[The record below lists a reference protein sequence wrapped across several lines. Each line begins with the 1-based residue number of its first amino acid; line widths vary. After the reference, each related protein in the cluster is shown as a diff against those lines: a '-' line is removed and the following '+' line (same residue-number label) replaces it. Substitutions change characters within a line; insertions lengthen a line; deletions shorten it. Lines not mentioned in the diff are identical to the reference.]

1 MEGLMNHKEVA
12 NRVAKA
18 LGEDNLVAA
27 AHCATRLRLV
37 VKDTAKI
44 DQVALDDDPDL
55 KGTFEANGQYQIIVG
70 PGDVNTVYKELVAIT
85 GVGEVSKDELKEV
98 AGKETNPVMKLI
110 KVLSDIFVPLIPAL
124 VAGGLLM
131 ALNNVLTGAGLFG
144 PQSVVEMYP
153 GIKGFAEIVNLM
165 ASAPFAFLPILI
177 GFSATKR
184 FGGNP
189 YLGAAAGMMLVMPSL
204 VNGYGVAEAL
214 ASHKMPYWDVF
225 GFKIAQAGYQ
235 GQVLP
240 VIGVAWI
247 LATLEKFF
255 HKHLKNAIDFTFT
268 PMLAVIITG
277 FVTFAVVGPVL
288 RTVSNGMTDGLV
300 WLVNTLGGFGYGIFG
315 SVYSAI
321 VLTGLHQSFPAI
333 ETTLLADIAK
343 TGGDFIFPIAAAAN
357 VAQGAATFAIFFLTK
372 NEKQKALASS
382 SAFSA
387 MLGITEPAMFGV
399 NLKLKFPFFIAL
411 GASGIASAFMG
422 FLGVRGASLGPAG
435 VIGFI
440 AIKAGSHMMFMVG
453 ILISFVLAFV
463 ATYIYGKNRMA
474 VPANAET
481 QDTTAQ
487 DINTVQEHA
496 TILDEELVAPVAGA
510 AIQLS
515 ETKDPVF
522 SSGLMGNGL
531 AIEPTVG
538 EIYAPADGTLTVTN
552 NSKHAYGLLTNKG
565 AEVLLHIG
573 IDTVQMDGDGF
584 ETNVNQGQVVK
595 KGDLLGT
602 FDIQKIKDRGYEATV
617 MVIVTNTTS
626 FAQVQGIDNQDVVV
640 GQTIIGTTAPTS
652 DNA

>member
-1 MEGLMNHKEVA
+1 MDHKEVA
-12 NRVAKA
+12 KRVAAA

-37 VKDTAKI
+37 VKDTANI
-44 DQVALDDDPDL
+44 DQAALDDDADL

-85 GVGEVSKDELKEV
+85 GVGEVSKDELKDV
-98 AGKETNPVMKLI
+98 ANTETNPLMKLI

-131 ALNNVLTGAGLFG
+131 ALNNVLTGQGLFG
-144 PQSVVEMYP
+144 PQSIVEMVP
-153 GIKGFAEIVNLM
+153 GIQGFAEIVNLM

-204 VNGYGVAEAL
+204 VNGYGVLEAI
-214 ASHKMPYWDVF
+214 ASNKMPYWEVF

-288 RTVSNGMTDGLV
+288 RGISNGMTDGLV
-300 WLVNTLGGFGYGIFG
+300 WLVNTLGGVGYGIFG
-315 SVYSAI
+315 LGYSAI

-333 ETTLLADIAK
+333 ETSLLADIAK

-372 NEKQKALASS
+372 NEKQKGLASS

-399 NLKLKFPFFIAL
+399 NLKLKFPFFIGL
-411 GASGIASAFMG
+411 GAAGIASTIMG
-422 FLGVRGASLGPAG
+422 FAGVRGVSLGPAG
-435 VIGFI
+435 IIGFI
-440 AIKAGSHMMFMVG
+440 AIKPASIPMFMLG
-453 ILISFVLAFV
+453 IAVSFVLAFL
-463 ATYIYGKNRMA
+463 ATYIYGKGRMD
-474 VPANAET
+474 VPANVAT
-481 QDTTAQ
+481 TGTTAQ
-487 DINTVQEHA
+487 DINIVKTSEGVLA
-496 TILDEELVAPVAGA
+496 EELFAPVTGQ

-515 ETKDPVF
+515 ETKDQVF
-522 SSGLMGNGL
+522 SSGLMGKGI

-552 NSKHAYGLLTNKG
+552 DSKHAYGLLTTNG

-573 IDTVQMDGDGF
+573 IDTVQMAGDGF
-584 ETNVNQGQVVK
+584 STQVKQGQVVK

-602 FDIQKIKDRGYEATV
+602 FNIDKIKAAGYEATV
-617 MVIVTNTTS
+617 MVIVTNTMS
-626 FAQVQGIDNQDVVV
+626 FAEVQGIDNQTVTV
-640 GQTIIGTTAPTS
+640 GQAIIQTTAPV
-652 DNA
+652 AK

>member
-1 MEGLMNHKEVA
+1 MDHKEVA
-12 NRVAKA
+12 KRVAAA
-18 LGEDNLVAA
+18 LGEDNLIAA

-44 DQVALDDDPDL
+44 DQAALDDDADL

-85 GVGEVSKDELKEV
+85 GVGEVSKDELKDV
-98 AGKETNPVMKLI
+98 ADTETNPIMKLI
-110 KVLSDIFVPLIPAL
+110 KILSDIFVPLIPAL

-131 ALNNVLTGAGLFG
+131 ALNNVLTGQGLFG
-144 PQSVVEMYP
+144 PQSIVEMVP

-204 VNGYGVAEAL
+204 VNGYGVAEAI
-214 ASHKMPYWDVF
+214 ATNKMPYWDVF
-225 GFKIAQAGYQ
+225 GFQIAQAGYQ

-300 WLVNTLGGFGYGIFG
+300 WLVNTLGGVGYGIFG
-315 SVYSAI
+315 LGYSAI

-333 ETTLLADIAK
+333 ETSLLADIAK

-372 NEKQKALASS
+372 NEKQKGLASS

-399 NLKLKFPFFIAL
+399 NLKLKFPFFIGL
-411 GASGIASAFMG
+411 GAAGIASTIMG
-422 FLGVRGASLGPAG
+422 FSGVRGVSLGPAG
-435 VIGFI
+435 IIGFI
-440 AIKAGSHMMFMVG
+440 AIKPASIPMFMLG
-453 ILISFVLAFV
+453 IVVSFVLAFL
-463 ATYIYGKNRMA
+463 ATYVYGRGRMD
-474 VPANAET
+474 VPANVAST
-481 QDTTAQ
+481 GTTAQ
-487 DINTVQEHA
+487 EINIVKTSEGVS
-496 TILDEELVAPVAGA
+496 DEALYAPVTGQ

-515 ETKDPVF
+515 ETKDQVF
-522 SSGLMGNGL
+522 SSELMGKGI
-531 AIEPTVG
+531 AIEPTIG

-552 NSKHAYGLLTNKG
+552 DSKHAYGLLTNNG

-573 IDTVQMDGDGF
+573 IDTVQMAGEGF
-584 ETNVNQGQVVK
+584 STQVKQGQVVK

-602 FDIQKIKDRGYEATV
+602 FDISKIKAAGYEATV
-617 MVIVTNTTS
+617 MIIVTNTMS
-626 FAQVQGIDNQDVVV
+626 FAEVQGIDNQTVTV
-640 GQTIIGTTAPTS
+640 GQAVIQTTAPVTK
-652 DNA
+652 

>member
-1 MEGLMNHKEVA
+1 MDHKEVA
-12 NRVAKA
+12 KRVAAA

-37 VKDTAKI
+37 VKDTANI
-44 DQVALDDDPDL
+44 DQAALDDDADL

-85 GVGEVSKDELKEV
+85 GVGEVSKDELKDV
-98 AGKETNPVMKLI
+98 ANTETNPLMKLI

-131 ALNNVLTGAGLFG
+131 ALNNVLTGQGLFG
-144 PQSVVEMYP
+144 PQSIVEMVP
-153 GIKGFAEIVNLM
+153 CIQGFAEIVNLM

-204 VNGYGVAEAL
+204 VNGYGVAEAI
-214 ASHKMPYWDVF
+214 ASNKMPYWDVF

-288 RTVSNGMTDGLV
+288 RGISNGMTDGLV
-300 WLVNTLGGFGYGIFG
+300 WLVNTLGGVGYGIFG
-315 SVYSAI
+315 LGYSAI

-333 ETTLLADIAK
+333 ETSLLADIAK

-372 NEKQKALASS
+372 NEKQKGLASS

-399 NLKLKFPFFIAL
+399 NLKLKFPFFIGL
-411 GASGIASAFMG
+411 GAAGIASTIMG
-422 FLGVRGASLGPAG
+422 FAGVRGVSLGPAG
-435 VIGFI
+435 IIGFI
-440 AIKAGSHMMFMVG
+440 AIKPASIPMFMLG
-453 ILISFVLAFV
+453 IAVSFVLAFL
-463 ATYIYGKNRMA
+463 ATYIYGKGRMD
-474 VPANAET
+474 VPANVAT
-481 QDTTAQ
+481 TGTTAQ
-487 DINTVQEHA
+487 DINIVKTSEGVLA
-496 TILDEELVAPVAGA
+496 EELFAPVTGQ

-515 ETKDPVF
+515 ETKDQVF
-522 SSGLMGNGL
+522 SSGLMGKGI

-552 NSKHAYGLLTNKG
+552 DSKHAYGLLTANG

-573 IDTVQMDGDGF
+573 IDTVQMAGDGF
-584 ETNVNQGQVVK
+584 STQVKQGQVVK

-602 FDIQKIKDRGYEATV
+602 FNIDKIKAAGYEATV
-617 MVIVTNTTS
+617 MVIVTNTMS
-626 FAQVQGIDNQDVVV
+626 FAEVQGIDNQTVTV
-640 GQTIIGTTAPTS
+640 GQAIIQTTAPV
-652 DNA
+652 AK

>member
-1 MEGLMNHKEVA
+1 MDHKEVA
-12 NRVAKA
+12 KRVAAA
-18 LGEDNLVAA
+18 LGEDNLIAA

-44 DQVALDDDPDL
+44 DQAALDDDADL

-85 GVGEVSKDELKEV
+85 GVGEVSKDELKDV
-98 AGKETNPVMKLI
+98 ADTETNPIMKLI
-110 KVLSDIFVPLIPAL
+110 KILSDIFVPLIPAL

-131 ALNNVLTGAGLFG
+131 ALNNVLTGQGLFG
-144 PQSVVEMYP
+144 PQSIVEMVP

-204 VNGYGVAEAL
+204 VNGYGVAEAI
-214 ASHKMPYWDVF
+214 ATNKMPYWDVF
-225 GFKIAQAGYQ
+225 GFQIAQAGYQ

-300 WLVNTLGGFGYGIFG
+300 WLVNTLGGVGYGIFG
-315 SVYSAI
+315 LGYSAI

-333 ETTLLADIAK
+333 ETSLLADIAK

-372 NEKQKALASS
+372 NEKQKGLASS

-399 NLKLKFPFFIAL
+399 NLKLKFPFFIGL
-411 GASGIASAFMG
+411 GAAGIASTIMG
-422 FLGVRGASLGPAG
+422 FAGVRGVSLGPAG
-435 VIGFI
+435 IIGFI
-440 AIKAGSHMMFMVG
+440 AIKPASIPMFMLG
-453 ILISFVLAFV
+453 IVVSFVLAFL
-463 ATYIYGKNRMA
+463 ATYVYGRGRMD
-474 VPANAET
+474 VPANVAST
-481 QDTTAQ
+481 GTTAQ
-487 DINTVQEHA
+487 EINIVKTSEGVS
-496 TILDEELVAPVAGA
+496 DEALYAPVTGQ

-515 ETKDPVF
+515 ETKDQVF
-522 SSGLMGNGL
+522 SSELMGKGI
-531 AIEPTVG
+531 AIEPTTG

-552 NSKHAYGLLTNKG
+552 DSKHAYGLLTNNG

-573 IDTVQMDGDGF
+573 IDTVQMAGEGF
-584 ETNVNQGQVVK
+584 STQVKQGQVVK

-602 FDIQKIKDRGYEATV
+602 FDISKIKAAGYEATV
-617 MVIVTNTTS
+617 MIIVTNTMS
-626 FAQVQGIDNQDVVV
+626 FAEVQGIDNQTVTV
-640 GQTIIGTTAPTS
+640 GQAVIQTTAPVTK
-652 DNA
+652 

>member
-1 MEGLMNHKEVA
+1 MDHKEVA
-12 NRVAKA
+12 KRVAAA

-37 VKDTAKI
+37 VKDTANI
-44 DQVALDDDPDL
+44 DQAALDDDADL

-85 GVGEVSKDELKEV
+85 GVGEVSKDELKDV
-98 AGKETNPVMKLI
+98 ANTETNPLMKLI

-131 ALNNVLTGAGLFG
+131 ALNNVLTGQGLFG
-144 PQSVVEMYP
+144 PQSIVEMVP
-153 GIKGFAEIVNLM
+153 GIQGFAEIVNLM

-204 VNGYGVAEAL
+204 VNGYGVAEAI
-214 ASHKMPYWDVF
+214 ASNKMPYWDVF

-288 RTVSNGMTDGLV
+288 RGISNGMTDSLV
-300 WLVNTLGGFGYGIFG
+300 WLVNTLGGVGYGIFG
-315 SVYSAI
+315 LGYSAI

-333 ETTLLADIAK
+333 ETSLLADIAK

-372 NEKQKALASS
+372 NEKQKGLASS

-399 NLKLKFPFFIAL
+399 NLKLKFPFFIGL
-411 GASGIASAFMG
+411 GAAGIASTIMG
-422 FLGVRGASLGPAG
+422 FAGVRGVSLGPAG
-435 VIGFI
+435 IIGFI
-440 AIKAGSHMMFMVG
+440 AIKPASIPMFMLG
-453 ILISFVLAFV
+453 IAVSFVLAFL
-463 ATYIYGKNRMA
+463 ATYIYGKGRMD
-474 VPANAET
+474 VPANVAT
-481 QDTTAQ
+481 TGTTAQ
-487 DINTVQEHA
+487 DINIVKTSEGVLA
-496 TILDEELVAPVAGA
+496 EELFAPVTGQ

-515 ETKDPVF
+515 ETKDQVF
-522 SSGLMGNGL
+522 SSGLMGKGI

-552 NSKHAYGLLTNKG
+552 DSKHAYGLLTANG

-573 IDTVQMDGDGF
+573 IDTVQMAGDGF
-584 ETNVNQGQVVK
+584 STQVKQGQVVK

-602 FDIQKIKDRGYEATV
+602 FNIDKIKAAGYEATV
-617 MVIVTNTTS
+617 MVIVTNTMS
-626 FAQVQGIDNQDVVV
+626 FAEVQGIDNQTVTV
-640 GQTIIGTTAPTS
+640 GQAIIQTTAPV
-652 DNA
+652 AK

>member
-1 MEGLMNHKEVA
+1 MDHKEVA
-12 NRVAKA
+12 KRVAAA

-37 VKDTAKI
+37 VKDTANI
-44 DQVALDDDPDL
+44 DQAALDDDADL

-85 GVGEVSKDELKEV
+85 GVGEVSKDELKDV
-98 AGKETNPVMKLI
+98 ANTETNPLMKLI

-131 ALNNVLTGAGLFG
+131 ALNNVLTGQGLFG
-144 PQSVVEMYP
+144 PQSIVEMVP
-153 GIKGFAEIVNLM
+153 GIQGFAEIVNLM

-204 VNGYGVAEAL
+204 VNGYGVAEAI
-214 ASHKMPYWDVF
+214 ASNKMPYWDVF

-288 RTVSNGMTDGLV
+288 RGISNGMTDGLV
-300 WLVNTLGGFGYGIFG
+300 WLVNTLGGVGYGIFG
-315 SVYSAI
+315 LGYSAI

-333 ETTLLADIAK
+333 ETSLLADIAK

-372 NEKQKALASS
+372 NEKQKGLASS

-399 NLKLKFPFFIAL
+399 NLKLKFPFFIGL
-411 GASGIASAFMG
+411 GAAGIASTIMG
-422 FLGVRGASLGPAG
+422 FAGVRGVSLGPAG
-435 VIGFI
+435 IIGFI
-440 AIKAGSHMMFMVG
+440 AIKPASIPMFMLG
-453 ILISFVLAFV
+453 IAVSFVLAFL
-463 ATYIYGKNRMA
+463 ATYIYGKGRMD
-474 VPANAET
+474 VPANVAT
-481 QDTTAQ
+481 TGTTAQ
-487 DINTVQEHA
+487 DINIVKTSEGVLA
-496 TILDEELVAPVAGA
+496 EELFAPVTGQ

-515 ETKDPVF
+515 ETKDQVF
-522 SSGLMGNGL
+522 SSGLMGKGI

-552 NSKHAYGLLTNKG
+552 DSKHAYGLLTANG

-573 IDTVQMDGDGF
+573 IDTVQMAGDGF
-584 ETNVNQGQVVK
+584 STQVKQGQVV
-595 KGDLLGT
+595 
-602 FDIQKIKDRGYEATV
+602 
-617 MVIVTNTTS
+617 
-626 FAQVQGIDNQDVVV
+626 
-640 GQTIIGTTAPTS
+640 
-652 DNA
+652 

>member
-1 MEGLMNHKEVA
+1 MDHKEVA
-12 NRVAKA
+12 KRVAAA

-37 VKDTAKI
+37 VKDTANI
-44 DQVALDDDPDL
+44 DQAALDDDADL

-85 GVGEVSKDELKEV
+85 GVGEVSKDELKDV
-98 AGKETNPVMKLI
+98 ANTETNPLMKLI

-131 ALNNVLTGAGLFG
+131 ALNNVLTSQGLFG
-144 PQSVVEMYP
+144 PQSIVEMVP
-153 GIKGFAEIVNLM
+153 GIQGFAEIVNLM

-204 VNGYGVAEAL
+204 VNGYGVAEAI
-214 ASHKMPYWDVF
+214 ASNKMPYWDVF

-288 RTVSNGMTDGLV
+288 RGISNGMTDGLV
-300 WLVNTLGGFGYGIFG
+300 WLVNTLGGVGYGIFG
-315 SVYSAI
+315 LGYSAI

-333 ETTLLADIAK
+333 ETSLLADIAK

-372 NEKQKALASS
+372 NEKQKGLASS

-399 NLKLKFPFFIAL
+399 NLKLKFPFFIGL
-411 GASGIASAFMG
+411 GAAGIASTIMG
-422 FLGVRGASLGPAG
+422 FAGVRGVSLGPAG
-435 VIGFI
+435 IIGFI
-440 AIKAGSHMMFMVG
+440 AIKPASIPMFMLG
-453 ILISFVLAFV
+453 IAVSFVLAFL
-463 ATYIYGKNRMA
+463 ATYIYGKGRMD
-474 VPANAET
+474 VPANVAT
-481 QDTTAQ
+481 TGTTAQ
-487 DINTVQEHA
+487 DINIVKTSEGVLA
-496 TILDEELVAPVAGA
+496 EELFAPVTGQ

-515 ETKDPVF
+515 ETKDQVF
-522 SSGLMGNGL
+522 SSGLMGKGI

-552 NSKHAYGLLTNKG
+552 DSKHAYGLLTANG

-573 IDTVQMDGDGF
+573 IDTVQMAGDGF
-584 ETNVNQGQVVK
+584 STQVKQGQVVK

-602 FDIQKIKDRGYEATV
+602 FNIDKIKAAGYEATV
-617 MVIVTNTTS
+617 MVIVTNTMS
-626 FAQVQGIDNQDVVV
+626 FAEVQGIDNQTVTV
-640 GQTIIGTTAPTS
+640 GQAIIQTTAPV
-652 DNA
+652 AK

>member
-1 MEGLMNHKEVA
+1 MDHKEVA
-12 NRVAKA
+12 KRVAAA
-18 LGEDNLVAA
+18 LGEDNLIAA

-44 DQVALDDDPDL
+44 DQAALDDDADL

-85 GVGEVSKDELKEV
+85 GVGEVSKDELKDV
-98 AGKETNPVMKLI
+98 ADTETNPIMKLI
-110 KVLSDIFVPLIPAL
+110 KILSDIFVPLIPAL

-131 ALNNVLTGAGLFG
+131 ALNNVLTGQGLFG
-144 PQSVVEMYP
+144 PQSIVEMVP

-204 VNGYGVAEAL
+204 VNGYGVAEAI
-214 ASHKMPYWDVF
+214 ATNKMPYWDVF
-225 GFKIAQAGYQ
+225 GFQIAQAGYQ

-300 WLVNTLGGFGYGIFG
+300 WLVNTLGGVGYGIFG
-315 SVYSAI
+315 LGYSAI

-333 ETTLLADIAK
+333 ETSLLADIAK

-372 NEKQKALASS
+372 KEKQKGLASS

-399 NLKLKFPFFIAL
+399 NLKLKFPFFIGL
-411 GASGIASAFMG
+411 GAAGIASTIMG
-422 FLGVRGASLGPAG
+422 FAGVRGVSLGPAG
-435 VIGFI
+435 IIGFI
-440 AIKAGSHMMFMVG
+440 AIKPASIPMFMLG
-453 ILISFVLAFV
+453 IVVSFVLAFL
-463 ATYIYGKNRMA
+463 ATYVYGRGRMD
-474 VPANAET
+474 VPANVAST
-481 QDTTAQ
+481 GTTAQ
-487 DINTVQEHA
+487 EINIVKTSEGVS
-496 TILDEELVAPVAGA
+496 DEALYAPVTGQ

-515 ETKDPVF
+515 ETKDQVF
-522 SSGLMGNGL
+522 SSELMGKGI
-531 AIEPTVG
+531 AIEPTIG

-552 NSKHAYGLLTNKG
+552 DSKHAYGLLTNNG

-573 IDTVQMDGDGF
+573 IDTLQMAGEGF
-584 ETNVNQGQVVK
+584 STQVKQGQVVK

-602 FDIQKIKDRGYEATV
+602 FDISKIKAAGYEATV
-617 MVIVTNTTS
+617 MIIVTNTMS
-626 FAQVQGIDNQDVVV
+626 FAEVQGIDNQTVTV
-640 GQTIIGTTAPTS
+640 GQAVIQTTAPVTK
-652 DNA
+652 

>member
-1 MEGLMNHKEVA
+1 MDHKEVA
-12 NRVAKA
+12 KRVAAA

-37 VKDTAKI
+37 VKDTANI
-44 DQVALDDDPDL
+44 DQAALDDDADL

-85 GVGEVSKDELKEV
+85 GVGEVSKDELKDV
-98 AGKETNPVMKLI
+98 ANTETNPLMKLI

-131 ALNNVLTGAGLFG
+131 ALNNVLTGQGLFG
-144 PQSVVEMYP
+144 PQSIVEMVP
-153 GIKGFAEIVNLM
+153 GIQGFAEIVNLM

-204 VNGYGVAEAL
+204 VNGYGVAEAI
-214 ASHKMPYWDVF
+214 ASNKMPYWDVF

-288 RTVSNGMTDGLV
+288 RGISNGMTDGLV
-300 WLVNTLGGFGYGIFG
+300 WLVNTLGGVGYGIFG
-315 SVYSAI
+315 LGYSAI

-333 ETTLLADIAK
+333 ETSLLADIAK

-372 NEKQKALASS
+372 NKKQKGLASS

-399 NLKLKFPFFIAL
+399 NLKLKFPFFIGL
-411 GASGIASAFMG
+411 GAAGIASTIMG
-422 FLGVRGASLGPAG
+422 FAGVRGVSLGPAG
-435 VIGFI
+435 IIGFI
-440 AIKAGSHMMFMVG
+440 AIKPASIPMFMLG
-453 ILISFVLAFV
+453 IAVSFVLAFL
-463 ATYIYGKNRMA
+463 ATYIYGKGRMD
-474 VPANAET
+474 VPANVAT
-481 QDTTAQ
+481 TGTTAQ
-487 DINTVQEHA
+487 DINIVKTSEGVLA
-496 TILDEELVAPVAGA
+496 EELFAPVTGQ

-515 ETKDPVF
+515 ETKDQVF
-522 SSGLMGNGL
+522 SSGLMGKGI

-552 NSKHAYGLLTNKG
+552 DSKHAYGLLTANG

-573 IDTVQMDGDGF
+573 IDTVQMAGDGF
-584 ETNVNQGQVVK
+584 STQVKQGQVVK

-602 FDIQKIKDRGYEATV
+602 FNIDKIKAAGYEATV
-617 MVIVTNTTS
+617 MVIVTNTMS
-626 FAQVQGIDNQDVVV
+626 FAEVQGIDNQTVTV
-640 GQTIIGTTAPTS
+640 GQAIIQTTAPV
-652 DNA
+652 AK

>member
-1 MEGLMNHKEVA
+1 MDHKEVA
-12 NRVAKA
+12 KRVAAA
-18 LGEDNLVAA
+18 LGEDNLIAA

-44 DQVALDDDPDL
+44 DQAALDDDADL

-85 GVGEVSKDELKEV
+85 GVGEVSKDELKDV
-98 AGKETNPVMKLI
+98 ADTETNPIIKLI
-110 KVLSDIFVPLIPAL
+110 KILSDIFVPLIPAL

-131 ALNNVLTGAGLFG
+131 ALNNVLTGQGLFG
-144 PQSVVEMYP
+144 PQSIVEMVP

-204 VNGYGVAEAL
+204 VNGYGVAEAI
-214 ASHKMPYWDVF
+214 ATNKMPYWDVF
-225 GFKIAQAGYQ
+225 GFQIAQAGYQ

-300 WLVNTLGGFGYGIFG
+300 WLVNTLGGVGYGIFG
-315 SVYSAI
+315 LGYSAI

-333 ETTLLADIAK
+333 ETSLLADIAK

-372 NEKQKALASS
+372 NEKQKGLASS

-399 NLKLKFPFFIAL
+399 NLKLKFPFFIGL
-411 GASGIASAFMG
+411 GAAGIASTIMG
-422 FLGVRGASLGPAG
+422 FSGVRGVSLGPAG
-435 VIGFI
+435 IIGFI
-440 AIKAGSHMMFMVG
+440 AIKPASIPMFMLG
-453 ILISFVLAFV
+453 IVVSFVLAFL
-463 ATYIYGKNRMA
+463 ATYVYGRGRMD
-474 VPANAET
+474 VPANVAST
-481 QDTTAQ
+481 GTTAQ
-487 DINTVQEHA
+487 EINIVKTSEGVS
-496 TILDEELVAPVAGA
+496 DEALYAPLTGQ

-515 ETKDPVF
+515 ETKDQVF
-522 SSGLMGNGL
+522 SSELMGKGI
-531 AIEPTVG
+531 AIEPTIG

-552 NSKHAYGLLTNKG
+552 DSKHAYGLLTNNG

-573 IDTVQMDGDGF
+573 IDTVQMAGEGF
-584 ETNVNQGQVVK
+584 STQVKQGQVVK

-602 FDIQKIKDRGYEATV
+602 FDISKIKAAGYEATV
-617 MVIVTNTTS
+617 MIIVTNTMS
-626 FAQVQGIDNQDVVV
+626 FAEVQGIDNQTVTV
-640 GQTIIGTTAPTS
+640 GQAVIQTTAPVTK
-652 DNA
+652 

>member
-1 MEGLMNHKEVA
+1 MDHKEVA
-12 NRVAKA
+12 KRVAAA
-18 LGEDNLVAA
+18 LGDDNLVAA

-37 VKDTAKI
+37 VKDTANI
-44 DQVALDDDPDL
+44 DQAALDDDADL

-85 GVGEVSKDELKEV
+85 GVGEVSKDELKDV
-98 AGKETNPVMKLI
+98 ANTETNPLMKLI

-131 ALNNVLTGAGLFG
+131 ALNNVLTGQGLFG
-144 PQSVVEMYP
+144 PQSIVEMVP
-153 GIKGFAEIVNLM
+153 GIQGFAEIVNLM

-204 VNGYGVAEAL
+204 VNGYGVLEAI
-214 ASHKMPYWDVF
+214 ASNKMPYWDVF

-288 RTVSNGMTDGLV
+288 RGISNGMTDGLV
-300 WLVNTLGGFGYGIFG
+300 WLVNTLGGVGYGIFG
-315 SVYSAI
+315 LGYSAI

-333 ETTLLADIAK
+333 ETSLLADIAK

-372 NEKQKALASS
+372 NEKQKGLASS

-399 NLKLKFPFFIAL
+399 NLKLKFPFFIGL
-411 GASGIASAFMG
+411 GAAGIASTIMG
-422 FLGVRGASLGPAG
+422 FAGVRGVSLGPAG
-435 VIGFI
+435 IIGFI
-440 AIKAGSHMMFMVG
+440 AIKPASIPMFMLG
-453 ILISFVLAFV
+453 IAVSFVLAFL
-463 ATYIYGKNRMA
+463 ATYIYGKGRMD
-474 VPANAET
+474 VPANVAT
-481 QDTTAQ
+481 TGTTAQ
-487 DINTVQEHA
+487 DINIVKTSEGVLA
-496 TILDEELVAPVAGA
+496 EELFAPVTGQ

-515 ETKDPVF
+515 ETKDQVF
-522 SSGLMGNGL
+522 SSGLMGKGI

-552 NSKHAYGLLTNKG
+552 DSKHAYGLLTANG

-573 IDTVQMDGDGF
+573 IDTVQMAGDGF
-584 ETNVNQGQVVK
+584 STQVKQGQVVK

-602 FDIQKIKDRGYEATV
+602 FNIDKIKAAGYEATV
-617 MVIVTNTTS
+617 MVIVTNTMS
-626 FAQVQGIDNQDVVV
+626 FAEVQGIDNQTVTV
-640 GQTIIGTTAPTS
+640 GQAIIQTTAPV
-652 DNA
+652 AK

>member
-1 MEGLMNHKEVA
+1 MDHKEVA
-12 NRVAKA
+12 KRVAAA

-37 VKDTAKI
+37 VKDTANI
-44 DQVALDDDPDL
+44 DQAALDDDADL

-85 GVGEVSKDELKEV
+85 GVGEVSKDELKDV
-98 AGKETNPVMKLI
+98 ANTETNPLMKLI

-124 VAGGLLM
+124 VAGGLFM
-131 ALNNVLTGAGLFG
+131 ALNNVLTGQGLFG
-144 PQSVVEMYP
+144 PQSIVEMVP
-153 GIKGFAEIVNLM
+153 GIQGFAEIVNLM

-204 VNGYGVAEAL
+204 VNGYGVAEAI
-214 ASHKMPYWDVF
+214 ASNKMLYWDVF

-288 RTVSNGMTDGLV
+288 RGISNGMTDSLV
-300 WLVNTLGGFGYGIFG
+300 WLVNTLGGVGYGIFG
-315 SVYSAI
+315 LGYSAI

-333 ETTLLADIAK
+333 ETSLLADIAK

-372 NEKQKALASS
+372 NEKQKGLASS

-399 NLKLKFPFFIAL
+399 NLKLKFPFFIGL
-411 GASGIASAFMG
+411 GAAGIASTIMG
-422 FLGVRGASLGPAG
+422 FAGVRGVSLGPAG
-435 VIGFI
+435 IIGFI
-440 AIKAGSHMMFMVG
+440 AIKPASIPMFMLG
-453 ILISFVLAFV
+453 IAVSFVLAFL
-463 ATYIYGKNRMA
+463 ATYIYGKGRMD
-474 VPANAET
+474 VPANVAT
-481 QDTTAQ
+481 TGTTAQ
-487 DINTVQEHA
+487 DINIVKTSEGVLA
-496 TILDEELVAPVAGA
+496 EELFAPVTGQ

-515 ETKDPVF
+515 ETKDQVF
-522 SSGLMGNGL
+522 SSGLMGKGI
-531 AIEPTVG
+531 AIEPTIG

-552 NSKHAYGLLTNKG
+552 DSKHAYGLLTANG

-573 IDTVQMDGDGF
+573 IDTVQMAGDGF
-584 ETNVNQGQVVK
+584 STQVKQGQVVK

-602 FDIQKIKDRGYEATV
+602 FNIDKIKAAGYEATV
-617 MVIVTNTTS
+617 MVIVTNTMS
-626 FAQVQGIDNQDVVV
+626 FAEVQGIDNQTVTV
-640 GQTIIGTTAPTS
+640 GQAIIQTTAPV
-652 DNA
+652 AK

>member
-1 MEGLMNHKEVA
+1 MDHKEVA
-12 NRVAKA
+12 KRVAAA
-18 LGEDNLVAA
+18 LGEDNLIAA

-44 DQVALDDDPDL
+44 DQAALDDDADL

-85 GVGEVSKDELKEV
+85 GVGEVSKDELKDV
-98 AGKETNPVMKLI
+98 ADTETNPIMKLI
-110 KVLSDIFVPLIPAL
+110 KILSDIFVPLIPAL

-131 ALNNVLTGAGLFG
+131 ALNNVLTGQGLFG
-144 PQSVVEMYP
+144 PQSIVEMVP

-204 VNGYGVAEAL
+204 VNGYGVAEAI
-214 ASHKMPYWDVF
+214 ATNKMPYWDVF
-225 GFKIAQAGYQ
+225 GFQIAQAGYQ

-300 WLVNTLGGFGYGIFG
+300 WLVNTLGGVGYGIFG
-315 SVYSAI
+315 LGYSAI

-333 ETTLLADIAK
+333 ETSLLADIAK

-372 NEKQKALASS
+372 NEKQKGLASS

-399 NLKLKFPFFIAL
+399 NLKLKFPFFIGL
-411 GASGIASAFMG
+411 GAAGIASTIMG
-422 FLGVRGASLGPAG
+422 FAGVRGVSLGPAG
-435 VIGFI
+435 IIGFI
-440 AIKAGSHMMFMVG
+440 AIKPASIPMFMLG
-453 ILISFVLAFV
+453 IVVSFVLAFL
-463 ATYIYGKNRMA
+463 ATYVYGRGRMD
-474 VPANAET
+474 VPANVAST
-481 QDTTAQ
+481 GTTAQ
-487 DINTVQEHA
+487 EINIVKTSEGVS
-496 TILDEELVAPVAGA
+496 DEALYAPLTGQ

-515 ETKDPVF
+515 ETKDQVF
-522 SSGLMGNGL
+522 SSELMGKGI
-531 AIEPTVG
+531 AIEPTIG

-552 NSKHAYGLLTNKG
+552 DSKHAYGLLTNNG

-573 IDTVQMDGDGF
+573 IDTVQMAGEGF
-584 ETNVNQGQVVK
+584 STQVKQGQVVK

-602 FDIQKIKDRGYEATV
+602 FDISKIKAAGYEATV
-617 MVIVTNTTS
+617 MIIVTNTMS
-626 FAQVQGIDNQDVVV
+626 FAEVQGIDNQTVTV
-640 GQTIIGTTAPTS
+640 GQAVIQTTAPVTK
-652 DNA
+652 

>member
-1 MEGLMNHKEVA
+1 MDHKEVA
-12 NRVAKA
+12 KRVAAA
-18 LGEDNLVAA
+18 LGEDNLIAA

-44 DQVALDDDPDL
+44 DQAALDDDADL

-85 GVGEVSKDELKEV
+85 GVGEVSKDELKDV
-98 AGKETNPVMKLI
+98 ADTETNPIMKLI
-110 KVLSDIFVPLIPAL
+110 KILSDIFVPLIPAL

-131 ALNNVLTGAGLFG
+131 ALNNVLTGQGLFG
-144 PQSVVEMYP
+144 PQSIVEMVP

-204 VNGYGVAEAL
+204 VNGYGVAEAI
-214 ASHKMPYWDVF
+214 ATNKMPYWDVF
-225 GFKIAQAGYQ
+225 GFQIAQAGYQ

-300 WLVNTLGGFGYGIFG
+300 WLVNTLGGVGYGIFG
-315 SVYSAI
+315 LGYSAI

-333 ETTLLADIAK
+333 ETSLLADIAK

-372 NEKQKALASS
+372 KEKQKGLASS

-399 NLKLKFPFFIAL
+399 NLKLKFPFFIGL
-411 GASGIASAFMG
+411 GAAGIASTIMG
-422 FLGVRGASLGPAG
+422 FAGVRGVSLGPAG
-435 VIGFI
+435 IIGFI
-440 AIKAGSHMMFMVG
+440 AIKPASIPMFMLG
-453 ILISFVLAFV
+453 IVVSFVLAFL
-463 ATYIYGKNRMA
+463 ATYVYGRGRMD
-474 VPANAET
+474 VPANVAST
-481 QDTTAQ
+481 GTTAQ
-487 DINTVQEHA
+487 EINIVKTSEGVS
-496 TILDEELVAPVAGA
+496 DEALYAPVTGQ

-515 ETKDPVF
+515 ETKDQVF
-522 SSGLMGNGL
+522 SSELMGKGI
-531 AIEPTVG
+531 AIEPTIG

-552 NSKHAYGLLTNKG
+552 DSKHAYGLLTNNG

-573 IDTVQMDGDGF
+573 IDTVQMAGEGF
-584 ETNVNQGQVVK
+584 STQVKQGQVVK

-602 FDIQKIKDRGYEATV
+602 FDISKIKAAGYEATV
-617 MVIVTNTTS
+617 MIIVTNTMS
-626 FAQVQGIDNQDVVV
+626 FAEVQGIDNQTVTV
-640 GQTIIGTTAPTS
+640 GQAVIQTTAPVTK
-652 DNA
+652 

>member
-1 MEGLMNHKEVA
+1 MDHKEVA
-12 NRVAKA
+12 KRVAAA

-37 VKDTAKI
+37 VKDTANI
-44 DQVALDDDPDL
+44 DQAALDDDADL

-85 GVGEVSKDELKEV
+85 GVGEVSKDELKDV
-98 AGKETNPVMKLI
+98 ANTETNPLMKLI

-131 ALNNVLTGAGLFG
+131 ALNNVLTGQGLFG
-144 PQSVVEMYP
+144 PQSIVEMVP
-153 GIKGFAEIVNLM
+153 GIQGFAEIVNLM

-204 VNGYGVAEAL
+204 VNGYGVAEAI
-214 ASHKMPYWDVF
+214 ASNKMPYWDVF

-268 PMLAVIITG
+268 PMLAVIITV

-288 RTVSNGMTDGLV
+288 RGISNGMTDGLV
-300 WLVNTLGGFGYGIFG
+300 WLVNTLGGVGYGIFG
-315 SVYSAI
+315 LGYSAI

-333 ETTLLADIAK
+333 ETSLLADIAK

-372 NEKQKALASS
+372 NEKQKGLASS

-399 NLKLKFPFFIAL
+399 NLKLKFPFFIGL
-411 GASGIASAFMG
+411 GAAGIASTIMG
-422 FLGVRGASLGPAG
+422 FAGVRGVSLGPAG
-435 VIGFI
+435 IIGFI
-440 AIKAGSHMMFMVG
+440 AIKPASIPMFMLG
-453 ILISFVLAFV
+453 IAVSFVLAFL
-463 ATYIYGKNRMA
+463 ATYIYGKGRMD
-474 VPANAET
+474 VPANVAT
-481 QDTTAQ
+481 TGTTAQ
-487 DINTVQEHA
+487 DINIVKTSEGVLA
-496 TILDEELVAPVAGA
+496 EELFAPVTGQ

-515 ETKDPVF
+515 ETKDQVF
-522 SSGLMGNGL
+522 SSGLMGKGI

-552 NSKHAYGLLTNKG
+552 DSKHAYGLLTANG

-573 IDTVQMDGDGF
+573 IDTVQMAGDGF
-584 ETNVNQGQVVK
+584 STQVKQGQVVK

-602 FDIQKIKDRGYEATV
+602 FNIDKIKAAGYEATV
-617 MVIVTNTTS
+617 MVIVTNTMS
-626 FAQVQGIDNQDVVV
+626 FAEVQGIDNQTVTV
-640 GQTIIGTTAPTS
+640 GQAIIQTTAPV
-652 DNA
+652 AK

>member
-1 MEGLMNHKEVA
+1 MDHKEVA
-12 NRVAKA
+12 KRVAAA

-37 VKDTAKI
+37 VKDTANI
-44 DQVALDDDPDL
+44 DQAALDDDADL

-85 GVGEVSKDELKEV
+85 GVGEVSKDELKDV
-98 AGKETNPVMKLI
+98 ANTETNPLMKLI

-131 ALNNVLTGAGLFG
+131 ALNNVLTGQGLFG
-144 PQSVVEMYP
+144 PQSIVEMVP
-153 GIKGFAEIVNLM
+153 GIQGFAEIVNLM

-204 VNGYGVAEAL
+204 VNGYGVAEAI
-214 ASHKMPYWDVF
+214 ASNKMPYWDVF

-247 LATLEKFF
+247 LATFEKFF

-288 RTVSNGMTDGLV
+288 RGISNGMTDGLV
-300 WLVNTLGGFGYGIFG
+300 WLVNTLGGVGYGIFG
-315 SVYSAI
+315 LGYSAI

-333 ETTLLADIAK
+333 ETSLLADIAK

-372 NEKQKALASS
+372 NEKQKGLASS

-399 NLKLKFPFFIAL
+399 NLKLKFPFFIGL
-411 GASGIASAFMG
+411 GAAGIASTIMG
-422 FLGVRGASLGPAG
+422 FAGVRGVSLGPAG
-435 VIGFI
+435 IIGFI
-440 AIKAGSHMMFMVG
+440 AIKPASIPMFMLG
-453 ILISFVLAFV
+453 IAVSFVLAFL
-463 ATYIYGKNRMA
+463 ATYIYGKGRMD
-474 VPANAET
+474 VPANVAT
-481 QDTTAQ
+481 TGTTAQ
-487 DINTVQEHA
+487 DINIVKTSEGVLA
-496 TILDEELVAPVAGA
+496 EELFAPVTGQ

-515 ETKDPVF
+515 ETKDQVF
-522 SSGLMGNGL
+522 SSGLMGKGI

-552 NSKHAYGLLTNKG
+552 DSKHAYGLLTANG

-573 IDTVQMDGDGF
+573 IDTVQMAGDGF
-584 ETNVNQGQVVK
+584 STQVKQGQVVK

-602 FDIQKIKDRGYEATV
+602 FNIDKIKAAGYEATV
-617 MVIVTNTTS
+617 MVIVTNTMS
-626 FAQVQGIDNQDVVV
+626 FAEVQGIDNQTVTV
-640 GQTIIGTTAPTS
+640 GQAIIQTTAPV
-652 DNA
+652 AK

>member
-1 MEGLMNHKEVA
+1 MDHKEVA
-12 NRVAKA
+12 KRVAAA

-37 VKDTAKI
+37 VKDTANI
-44 DQVALDDDPDL
+44 DQAALDDDADL

-85 GVGEVSKDELKEV
+85 GVGEVSKDELKDV
-98 AGKETNPVMKLI
+98 ANTETNPLMKLI
-110 KVLSDIFVPLIPAL
+110 KVLSDIFVPLIPAF

-131 ALNNVLTGAGLFG
+131 ALNNVLTGQGLFG
-144 PQSVVEMYP
+144 PQSIVEMVP
-153 GIKGFAEIVNLM
+153 GIQGFAEIVNLM

-204 VNGYGVAEAL
+204 VNGYGVAEAI
-214 ASHKMPYWDVF
+214 ASNKMPYWDVF

-288 RTVSNGMTDGLV
+288 RGISNGMTDGLV
-300 WLVNTLGGFGYGIFG
+300 WLVNTLGGVGYGIFG
-315 SVYSAI
+315 LGYSAI

-333 ETTLLADIAK
+333 ETSLLADIAK

-372 NEKQKALASS
+372 NEKQKGLASS

-399 NLKLKFPFFIAL
+399 NLKLKFPFFIGL
-411 GASGIASAFMG
+411 GAAGIASTIMG
-422 FLGVRGASLGPAG
+422 FAGVRGVSLGPAG
-435 VIGFI
+435 IIGFI
-440 AIKAGSHMMFMVG
+440 AIKPASIPMFMLG
-453 ILISFVLAFV
+453 IAVSFVLAFL
-463 ATYIYGKNRMA
+463 ATYIYGKGCMD
-474 VPANAET
+474 VPANVAT
-481 QDTTAQ
+481 TGTTAQ
-487 DINTVQEHA
+487 DINIVKTSEGVLA
-496 TILDEELVAPVAGA
+496 EELFAPVTGQ

-515 ETKDPVF
+515 ETKDQVF
-522 SSGLMGNGL
+522 SSGLMGKGI

-552 NSKHAYGLLTNKG
+552 DSKHAYGLLTANG

-573 IDTVQMDGDGF
+573 IDTVQMAGDGF
-584 ETNVNQGQVVK
+584 STQVKQGQVVK

-602 FDIQKIKDRGYEATV
+602 FNIDKIKAAGYEATV
-617 MVIVTNTTS
+617 MVIVTNTMS
-626 FAQVQGIDNQDVVV
+626 FAEVQGIDNQTVTV
-640 GQTIIGTTAPTS
+640 GQAIIQTTAPV
-652 DNA
+652 AK

>member
-1 MEGLMNHKEVA
+1 MDHKEVA
-12 NRVAKA
+12 KRVAAA

-37 VKDTAKI
+37 VKDTANI
-44 DQVALDDDPDL
+44 DQAALDDDADL

-85 GVGEVSKDELKEV
+85 GVGEVSKDELKDV
-98 AGKETNPVMKLI
+98 ANTETNPLMKLI

-131 ALNNVLTGAGLFG
+131 ALNNVLTGQGLFG
-144 PQSVVEMYP
+144 PQSIVEMVP
-153 GIKGFAEIVNLM
+153 GIQGFAEIVNLM

-204 VNGYGVAEAL
+204 VNGYGVAEAI
-214 ASHKMPYWDVF
+214 ASNKMPYWDVF

-288 RTVSNGMTDGLV
+288 RGISNGMTDGLV
-300 WLVNTLGGFGYGIFG
+300 WLVNTLGGVGYGIFG
-315 SVYSAI
+315 LGYSAI

-333 ETTLLADIAK
+333 ETSLLADIAK

-372 NEKQKALASS
+372 NEKQKGLASS

-399 NLKLKFPFFIAL
+399 NLKLKFPFFIGL
-411 GASGIASAFMG
+411 GAAGIASTIMG
-422 FLGVRGASLGPAG
+422 FAGVRGVSLGPAG
-435 VIGFI
+435 IIGFI
-440 AIKAGSHMMFMVG
+440 AIKPASIPMFMLG
-453 ILISFVLAFV
+453 IAVSFVLAFL
-463 ATYIYGKNRMA
+463 ATYIYGKGRMD
-474 VPANAET
+474 VPANVAT
-481 QDTTAQ
+481 TGTTAQ
-487 DINTVQEHA
+487 DINIVKTSEGVLA
-496 TILDEELVAPVAGA
+496 EELFAPVTGQ

-515 ETKDPVF
+515 ETKDQVF
-522 SSGLMGNGL
+522 SSGLMGKGI

-552 NSKHAYGLLTNKG
+552 DSKHAYGLLTANG
-565 AEVLLHIG
+565 TEVLLHIG
-573 IDTVQMDGDGF
+573 IDTVQMAGDGF
-584 ETNVNQGQVVK
+584 STQVKQGQVLK

-602 FDIQKIKDRGYEATV
+602 FNIDKIKAAGYEATV
-617 MVIVTNTTS
+617 MVIVTNTMS
-626 FAQVQGIDNQDVVV
+626 FAEVQGIDNQTVTV
-640 GQTIIGTTAPTS
+640 GQAIIQTTAPV
-652 DNA
+652 AK

>member
-1 MEGLMNHKEVA
+1 MDHKEVA
-12 NRVAKA
+12 KRVAAA

-37 VKDTAKI
+37 VKDTANI
-44 DQVALDDDPDL
+44 DQAALDDDADL

-85 GVGEVSKDELKEV
+85 GVGEVSKDELKDV
-98 AGKETNPVMKLI
+98 ANTETNPLMKLI

-131 ALNNVLTGAGLFG
+131 ALNNVLTSQGLFG
-144 PQSVVEMYP
+144 PQSIVEMVP
-153 GIKGFAEIVNLM
+153 GIQGFAEIVNLM

-204 VNGYGVAEAL
+204 VNGYGVAEAI
-214 ASHKMPYWDVF
+214 ASNKMPYWDVF

-288 RTVSNGMTDGLV
+288 RGISNGMTDGLV
-300 WLVNTLGGFGYGIFG
+300 WLVNTLGGVGYGIFG
-315 SVYSAI
+315 LGYSAI

-333 ETTLLADIAK
+333 ETSLLADIAK

-372 NEKQKALASS
+372 NEKQKGLASS

-399 NLKLKFPFFIAL
+399 NLKLKFPFFIGL
-411 GASGIASAFMG
+411 GAAGIASTIMG
-422 FLGVRGASLGPAG
+422 FAGVRGVSLGPAG
-435 VIGFI
+435 IIGFI
-440 AIKAGSHMMFMVG
+440 AIKPASIPMFMLG
-453 ILISFVLAFV
+453 IAVSFVLAFL
-463 ATYIYGKNRMA
+463 ATYIYGKGRMD
-474 VPANAET
+474 VPANVAT
-481 QDTTAQ
+481 TGTTAQ
-487 DINTVQEHA
+487 DINIVKTSEGVLA
-496 TILDEELVAPVAGA
+496 EELFAPVTGQ

-515 ETKDPVF
+515 ETKDQVF
-522 SSGLMGNGL
+522 SSGLMGKGI

-552 NSKHAYGLLTNKG
+552 DSKHAYGLLTTNG

-573 IDTVQMDGDGF
+573 IDTVQMAGDGF
-584 ETNVNQGQVVK
+584 STQVKQGQVVK

-602 FDIQKIKDRGYEATV
+602 FNIDKIKAAGYEATV
-617 MVIVTNTTS
+617 MVIVTNTMS
-626 FAQVQGIDNQDVVV
+626 FAEVQGIDNQTVTV
-640 GQTIIGTTAPTS
+640 GQAIIQTTAPV
-652 DNA
+652 AK

>member
-1 MEGLMNHKEVA
+1 MDHKEVA
-12 NRVAKA
+12 KRVAAA
-18 LGEDNLVAA
+18 LGEDNLIAA

-44 DQVALDDDPDL
+44 DQAALDDDADL

-85 GVGEVSKDELKEV
+85 GVGEVSKDELKDV
-98 AGKETNPVMKLI
+98 ADTETNPIMKLI
-110 KVLSDIFVPLIPAL
+110 KILSDIFVPLIPAL

-131 ALNNVLTGAGLFG
+131 ALNNVLTGQGLFG
-144 PQSVVEMYP
+144 PQSIVEMVP

-165 ASAPFAFLPILI
+165 ASVPFAFLPILI

-204 VNGYGVAEAL
+204 VNGYGVAEAI
-214 ASHKMPYWDVF
+214 ATNKMPYWDVF
-225 GFKIAQAGYQ
+225 GFQIAQAGYQ

-300 WLVNTLGGFGYGIFG
+300 WLVNTLGGVGYGIFG
-315 SVYSAI
+315 LGYSAI

-333 ETTLLADIAK
+333 ETSLLADIAK

-372 NEKQKALASS
+372 NEKQKGLASS

-399 NLKLKFPFFIAL
+399 NLKLKFPFFIGL
-411 GASGIASAFMG
+411 GAAGIASTIMG
-422 FLGVRGASLGPAG
+422 FAGVRGVSLGPAG
-435 VIGFI
+435 IIGFI
-440 AIKAGSHMMFMVG
+440 AIKPASIPMFMLG
-453 ILISFVLAFV
+453 IVVSFVLAFL
-463 ATYIYGKNRMA
+463 ATYVYGRGRMD
-474 VPANAET
+474 VPANVAST
-481 QDTTAQ
+481 GTTAQ
-487 DINTVQEHA
+487 EINIVKTSEGVS
-496 TILDEELVAPVAGA
+496 DEALYAPVTGQ

-515 ETKDPVF
+515 ETKDQVF
-522 SSGLMGNGL
+522 SSELMGKGI
-531 AIEPTVG
+531 AIEPTIG
-538 EIYAPADGTLTVTN
+538 EIYAPADGTLIVTN
-552 NSKHAYGLLTNKG
+552 DSKHAYGLLTNNG

-573 IDTVQMDGDGF
+573 IDTVQMAGEGF
-584 ETNVNQGQVVK
+584 STQVKQGQVVK

-602 FDIQKIKDRGYEATV
+602 FDISKIKADGYEATV
-617 MVIVTNTTS
+617 MVIVTNTMS
-626 FAQVQGIDNQDVVV
+626 FAEVQGIDNQTVTV
-640 GQTIIGTTAPTS
+640 GQAVIQTTAPVTK
-652 DNA
+652 

>member
-1 MEGLMNHKEVA
+1 MDHKEVA
-12 NRVAKA
+12 KRVAAA

-37 VKDTAKI
+37 VKDTANI
-44 DQVALDDDPDL
+44 DQAALDDDADL

-85 GVGEVSKDELKEV
+85 GVGEVSKDELKDV
-98 AGKETNPVMKLI
+98 ANTETNPLMKLI

-131 ALNNVLTGAGLFG
+131 ALNNVLTGQGLFG
-144 PQSVVEMYP
+144 PQSIVEMVP
-153 GIKGFAEIVNLM
+153 GIQGFAEIVNLM

-204 VNGYGVAEAL
+204 VNGYGVAEAI
-214 ASHKMPYWDVF
+214 ASNKMPYWDVF

-288 RTVSNGMTDGLV
+288 RGISNGMTDGLV
-300 WLVNTLGGFGYGIFG
+300 WLVNTLGGVGYGIFG
-315 SVYSAI
+315 LGYSAI

-333 ETTLLADIAK
+333 ETSLLADIAK

-372 NEKQKALASS
+372 NEKQKGLASS

-399 NLKLKFPFFIAL
+399 NLKLKFPFFIGL
-411 GASGIASAFMG
+411 GAAGIASTIMG
-422 FLGVRGASLGPAG
+422 FAGVRGVSLGPAG
-435 VIGFI
+435 IIGFI
-440 AIKAGSHMMFMVG
+440 AIKPASIPMFMLG
-453 ILISFVLAFV
+453 IAVSFVLAFL
-463 ATYIYGKNRMA
+463 ATYIYGKGRMD
-474 VPANAET
+474 VPANVAT
-481 QDTTAQ
+481 TGTTAQ
-487 DINTVQEHA
+487 DINIVKTSEGVLA
-496 TILDEELVAPVAGA
+496 EELFAPVTGQ

-515 ETKDPVF
+515 ETKDQVF
-522 SSGLMGNGL
+522 SSGLMGKGI

-552 NSKHAYGLLTNKG
+552 DSKHAYGLLTANG

-573 IDTVQMDGDGF
+573 INTVQMAGDGF
-584 ETNVNQGQVVK
+584 STQVKQGQVVK

-602 FDIQKIKDRGYEATV
+602 FNIDKIKAAGYEATV
-617 MVIVTNTTS
+617 MVIVTNTMS
-626 FAQVQGIDNQDVVV
+626 FAEVQGIDNQTVTV
-640 GQTIIGTTAPTS
+640 GQAIIQTTAPV
-652 DNA
+652 AK

>member
-1 MEGLMNHKEVA
+1 MDHKEVA
-12 NRVAKA
+12 KRVAAA
-18 LGEDNLVAA
+18 LGEDNLIAA

-37 VKDTAKI
+37 VKDTANI
-44 DQVALDDDPDL
+44 DQAALDDDADL

-85 GVGEVSKDELKEV
+85 GVGEVSKDELKDV
-98 AGKETNPVMKLI
+98 ANTETNPLMKLI

-131 ALNNVLTGAGLFG
+131 ALNNVLTGQGLFG
-144 PQSVVEMYP
+144 PQSIVEMVP
-153 GIKGFAEIVNLM
+153 GIQGFAEIVNLM

-204 VNGYGVAEAL
+204 VNGYGVAEAI
-214 ASHKMPYWDVF
+214 ASNKMPYWDVF

-288 RTVSNGMTDGLV
+288 RGISNGMTDGLV
-300 WLVNTLGGFGYGIFG
+300 WLVNTLGGVGYGIFG
-315 SVYSAI
+315 LGYSAI

-333 ETTLLADIAK
+333 ETSLLADIAK

-372 NEKQKALASS
+372 NEKQKGLASS

-399 NLKLKFPFFIAL
+399 NLKLKFPFFIGL
-411 GASGIASAFMG
+411 GAAGIASTIMG
-422 FLGVRGASLGPAG
+422 FAGVRGVSLGPAG
-435 VIGFI
+435 IIGFI
-440 AIKAGSHMMFMVG
+440 AIKPASIPMFMLG
-453 ILISFVLAFV
+453 IAVSFVLAFL
-463 ATYIYGKNRMA
+463 ATYIYGKGRMD
-474 VPANAET
+474 VPANVAT
-481 QDTTAQ
+481 TGTTAQ
-487 DINTVQEHA
+487 DINIVKTSEGVLA
-496 TILDEELVAPVAGA
+496 EELFAPVTGQ

-515 ETKDPVF
+515 ETKDQVF
-522 SSGLMGNGL
+522 SSGLMGKGI

-552 NSKHAYGLLTNKG
+552 DSKHAYGLLTANG

-573 IDTVQMDGDGF
+573 IDTVQMAGDGF
-584 ETNVNQGQVVK
+584 STQVKQGQVVK

-602 FDIQKIKDRGYEATV
+602 FNIDKIKAAGYEATV
-617 MVIVTNTTS
+617 MVIVTNTMS
-626 FAQVQGIDNQDVVV
+626 FAEVQGIDNQTVTV
-640 GQTIIGTTAPTS
+640 GQAIIQTTAPV
-652 DNA
+652 AK

>member
-1 MEGLMNHKEVA
+1 MDHKEVA
-12 NRVAKA
+12 KRVAAA

-37 VKDTAKI
+37 VKDTANI
-44 DQVALDDDPDL
+44 DQAALDDDADL

-85 GVGEVSKDELKEV
+85 GVGEVSKDELKDV
-98 AGKETNPVMKLI
+98 ANTETNPLMKLI

-124 VAGGLLM
+124 LAGGLLM
-131 ALNNVLTGAGLFG
+131 ALNNVLTGQGLFG
-144 PQSVVEMYP
+144 PQSIVEMVP
-153 GIKGFAEIVNLM
+153 GIQGFAEIVNLM

-204 VNGYGVAEAL
+204 VNGYGVAEAI
-214 ASHKMPYWDVF
+214 ASNKMPYWDVF

-288 RTVSNGMTDGLV
+288 RGISNGMTDGLV
-300 WLVNTLGGFGYGIFG
+300 WLVNTLGGVGYGIFG
-315 SVYSAI
+315 LGYSAI

-333 ETTLLADIAK
+333 ETSLLADIAK

-372 NEKQKALASS
+372 NEKQKGLASS

-399 NLKLKFPFFIAL
+399 NLKLKFPFFIGL
-411 GASGIASAFMG
+411 GAAGIASTIMG
-422 FLGVRGASLGPAG
+422 FAGVRGVSLGPAG
-435 VIGFI
+435 IIGFI
-440 AIKAGSHMMFMVG
+440 AIKPASIPMFMLG
-453 ILISFVLAFV
+453 IAVSFVLAFL
-463 ATYIYGKNRMA
+463 ATYIYGKGRMD
-474 VPANAET
+474 VPANVAT
-481 QDTTAQ
+481 TGTTAQ
-487 DINTVQEHA
+487 DINIVKTSEGVLA
-496 TILDEELVAPVAGA
+496 EELFAPVTGQ

-515 ETKDPVF
+515 ETKDQVF
-522 SSGLMGNGL
+522 SSGLMGKGI

-552 NSKHAYGLLTNKG
+552 DSKHAYGLLTANG

-573 IDTVQMDGDGF
+573 IDTVQMAGDGF
-584 ETNVNQGQVVK
+584 STQVKQGQVVK

-602 FDIQKIKDRGYEATV
+602 FNIDKIKAAGYEATV
-617 MVIVTNTTS
+617 MVIVTNTMS
-626 FAQVQGIDNQDVVV
+626 FAEVQGIDNQTVTV
-640 GQTIIGTTAPTS
+640 GQAIIQTTAPV
-652 DNA
+652 AK

>member
-1 MEGLMNHKEVA
+1 MDHKEVA
-12 NRVAKA
+12 KRVAAA

-37 VKDTAKI
+37 VKDTANI
-44 DQVALDDDPDL
+44 DQAALDDDADL

-85 GVGEVSKDELKEV
+85 GVGEVSKDELKDV
-98 AGKETNPVMKLI
+98 ANTETNPLMKLI
-110 KVLSDIFVPLIPAL
+110 KVLSDIFVPLIPVL

-131 ALNNVLTGAGLFG
+131 ALNNVLTGQGLFG
-144 PQSVVEMYP
+144 PQSIVEMVP
-153 GIKGFAEIVNLM
+153 GIQGFAEIVNLM

-204 VNGYGVAEAL
+204 VNGYGVAEAI
-214 ASHKMPYWDVF
+214 ASNKMPYWDVF

-288 RTVSNGMTDGLV
+288 RGISNGMTDGLV
-300 WLVNTLGGFGYGIFG
+300 WLVNTLGGVGYGIFG
-315 SVYSAI
+315 LGYSAI

-333 ETTLLADIAK
+333 ETSLLADIAK

-372 NEKQKALASS
+372 NEKQKGLASS

-399 NLKLKFPFFIAL
+399 NLKLKFPFFIGL
-411 GASGIASAFMG
+411 GAAGIASTIMG
-422 FLGVRGASLGPAG
+422 FAGVRGVSLGPAG
-435 VIGFI
+435 IIGFI
-440 AIKAGSHMMFMVG
+440 AIKPASIPMFMLG
-453 ILISFVLAFV
+453 IAVSFVLAFL
-463 ATYIYGKNRMA
+463 ATYIYGKGRMD
-474 VPANAET
+474 VPANVAT
-481 QDTTAQ
+481 TGTTAQ
-487 DINTVQEHA
+487 DINIVKTSEGVLA
-496 TILDEELVAPVAGA
+496 EELFAPVTGQ

-515 ETKDPVF
+515 ETKDQVF
-522 SSGLMGNGL
+522 SSGLMGKGI

-552 NSKHAYGLLTNKG
+552 DSKHAYGLLTANG

-573 IDTVQMDGDGF
+573 IDTVQMAGDGF
-584 ETNVNQGQVVK
+584 STQVKQGQVVK

-602 FDIQKIKDRGYEATV
+602 FNIDKIKAAGYEATV
-617 MVIVTNTTS
+617 MVIVTNTMS
-626 FAQVQGIDNQDVVV
+626 FAEVQGIDNQTVTV
-640 GQTIIGTTAPTS
+640 GQAIIQTTAPV
-652 DNA
+652 AK

>member
-1 MEGLMNHKEVA
+1 MDHKEVA
-12 NRVAKA
+12 KRVAAA

-37 VKDTAKI
+37 VKDTANI
-44 DQVALDDDPDL
+44 DQAALDDDADL

-85 GVGEVSKDELKEV
+85 GVGEVSKDELKDV
-98 AGKETNPVMKLI
+98 ANTETNPLMKLI

-131 ALNNVLTGAGLFG
+131 ALNNVLTGQGLFG
-144 PQSVVEMYP
+144 PQSIVEMVP
-153 GIKGFAEIVNLM
+153 GIQGFAEIVNLM

-204 VNGYGVAEAL
+204 VNGYGVAEAI
-214 ASHKMPYWDVF
+214 ASNKMPYWDVF

-288 RTVSNGMTDGLV
+288 RGISNGMTDGLV
-300 WLVNTLGGFGYGIFG
+300 WLVNTLGGVGYGIFG
-315 SVYSAI
+315 LGYSAI

-333 ETTLLADIAK
+333 ETSLLADIAK

-372 NEKQKALASS
+372 NEKQKGLASS

-399 NLKLKFPFFIAL
+399 NLKLKFPFFIGL
-411 GASGIASAFMG
+411 GAAGIASTIMG
-422 FLGVRGASLGPAG
+422 FAGVRGVSLGPAG
-435 VIGFI
+435 IIGFI
-440 AIKAGSHMMFMVG
+440 AIKPASIPMFMLG
-453 ILISFVLAFV
+453 IAVSFVLAFL
-463 ATYIYGKNRMA
+463 ATYIYGKGRMD
-474 VPANAET
+474 VPANVAT
-481 QDTTAQ
+481 TGTTAQ
-487 DINTVQEHA
+487 DINIVKTSEGVLA
-496 TILDEELVAPVAGA
+496 EELFAPVTGQ

-515 ETKDPVF
+515 ETKDQVF
-522 SSGLMGNGL
+522 SSGLMGKGI

-552 NSKHAYGLLTNKG
+552 DSKHAYGLLTTNG

-573 IDTVQMDGDGF
+573 IDTVQMAGDGF
-584 ETNVNQGQVVK
+584 STQVKQGQVVK

-602 FDIQKIKDRGYEATV
+602 FNIDKIKAAGYEATV
-617 MVIVTNTTS
+617 MVIVTNTMS
-626 FAQVQGIDNQDVVV
+626 FVEVQGIDNQTVTV
-640 GQTIIGTTAPTS
+640 GQAIIQTTAPV
-652 DNA
+652 AK

>member
-1 MEGLMNHKEVA
+1 MDHKEVA
-12 NRVAKA
+12 KRVAAA

-37 VKDTAKI
+37 VKDTANI
-44 DQVALDDDPDL
+44 DQAALDDDADL

-85 GVGEVSKDELKEV
+85 GVGEVSKDELKDV
-98 AGKETNPVMKLI
+98 ANTETNPLMKLI

-131 ALNNVLTGAGLFG
+131 ALNNVLTGQGLFG
-144 PQSVVEMYP
+144 PQSIVEMVP
-153 GIKGFAEIVNLM
+153 GIQGFAEIVNLM

-204 VNGYGVAEAL
+204 VNGYGVAEAI
-214 ASHKMPYWDVF
+214 ASNKMPYWDVF

-288 RTVSNGMTDGLV
+288 RGISNGMTDGLV
-300 WLVNTLGGFGYGIFG
+300 WLVNTLGGVGYGIFG
-315 SVYSAI
+315 LGYSAI

-333 ETTLLADIAK
+333 ETSLLADIAK

-372 NEKQKALASS
+372 NEKQKGLASS

-399 NLKLKFPFFIAL
+399 NLKLKFPFFIGL
-411 GASGIASAFMG
+411 GAAGIASTIMG
-422 FLGVRGASLGPAG
+422 FAGVRGVSLGPAG
-435 VIGFI
+435 IIGFI
-440 AIKAGSHMMFMVG
+440 AIKPASIPMFMLG
-453 ILISFVLAFV
+453 IAVSFVLAFL
-463 ATYIYGKNRMA
+463 ATYIYGKGRMD
-474 VPANAET
+474 VPANVAT
-481 QDTTAQ
+481 TGTTAQ
-487 DINTVQEHA
+487 DINIVKTSEGVLA
-496 TILDEELVAPVAGA
+496 VELFAPVTGQ

-515 ETKDPVF
+515 ETKDQVF
-522 SSGLMGNGL
+522 SSGLMGKGI

-552 NSKHAYGLLTNKG
+552 DSKHAYGLLTTNG

-573 IDTVQMDGDGF
+573 IDTVQMAGDGF
-584 ETNVNQGQVVK
+584 STQVKQGQVVK

-602 FDIQKIKDRGYEATV
+602 FNIDKIKAAGYEATV
-617 MVIVTNTTS
+617 MVIETNTMS
-626 FAQVQGIDNQDVVV
+626 FAEVQGIDNQTVTV
-640 GQTIIGTTAPTS
+640 GQAIIQTTAPV
-652 DNA
+652 AK

>member
-1 MEGLMNHKEVA
+1 MDHKEVA
-12 NRVAKA
+12 KRVAAA

-37 VKDTAKI
+37 VKDTANI
-44 DQVALDDDPDL
+44 DQAALDDDADL

-85 GVGEVSKDELKEV
+85 GVGEVSKDELKDV
-98 AGKETNPVMKLI
+98 ANTETNPLMKLI

-131 ALNNVLTGAGLFG
+131 ALNNVLTGQGLFG
-144 PQSVVEMYP
+144 PQSIVEMVP
-153 GIKGFAEIVNLM
+153 GIQGFAEIVNLM

-204 VNGYGVAEAL
+204 VNGYGVAEAI
-214 ASHKMPYWDVF
+214 ASNKMPYWDVF

-288 RTVSNGMTDGLV
+288 RGISNGMTDGLV
-300 WLVNTLGGFGYGIFG
+300 WLVNTLGGVGYGIFG
-315 SVYSAI
+315 LGYSAI

-333 ETTLLADIAK
+333 ETSLLADIAK

-372 NEKQKALASS
+372 NEKQKGLASS

-399 NLKLKFPFFIAL
+399 NLKLKFPFFIGL
-411 GASGIASAFMG
+411 GAAGIASTIMG
-422 FLGVRGASLGPAG
+422 FAGVRGVSLGPAG
-435 VIGFI
+435 IIGFI
-440 AIKAGSHMMFMVG
+440 AIKPASIRMFMLG
-453 ILISFVLAFV
+453 IAVSFVLAFL
-463 ATYIYGKNRMA
+463 ATYIYGKGRMD
-474 VPANAET
+474 VPANVAT
-481 QDTTAQ
+481 TGTTAQ
-487 DINTVQEHA
+487 DINIVKTSEGVLA
-496 TILDEELVAPVAGA
+496 EELFAPVTGQ

-515 ETKDPVF
+515 ETKDQVF
-522 SSGLMGNGL
+522 SSGLMGKGI

-552 NSKHAYGLLTNKG
+552 DSKHAYGLLTANG

-573 IDTVQMDGDGF
+573 IDTVQMAGDGF
-584 ETNVNQGQVVK
+584 STQVKQGQVVK

-602 FDIQKIKDRGYEATV
+602 FNIDKIKAAGYEATV
-617 MVIVTNTTS
+617 MVIVTNTMS
-626 FAQVQGIDNQDVVV
+626 FAEVQGIDNQTVTV
-640 GQTIIGTTAPTS
+640 GQAIIQTTAPV
-652 DNA
+652 AK

>member
-1 MEGLMNHKEVA
+1 MDHKEVA
-12 NRVAKA
+12 KRVAAA

-37 VKDTAKI
+37 VKDTANI
-44 DQVALDDDPDL
+44 DQAALDDDADL

-85 GVGEVSKDELKEV
+85 GVGEVSKDELKDV
-98 AGKETNPVMKLI
+98 ANTETNPLMKLI

-131 ALNNVLTGAGLFG
+131 ALNNVLTGQGLFG
-144 PQSVVEMYP
+144 PQSIVEMVP
-153 GIKGFAEIVNLM
+153 GIQGFAEIVNLM

-204 VNGYGVAEAL
+204 VNGYGVAEAI
-214 ASHKMPYWDVF
+214 ASNKMPYWDVF

-288 RTVSNGMTDGLV
+288 RGISNGMTDGLV
-300 WLVNTLGGFGYGIFG
+300 WLVNTLGGVGYGIFG
-315 SVYSAI
+315 LGYSAI

-333 ETTLLADIAK
+333 ETSLLADIAK

-372 NEKQKALASS
+372 NEKQKGLASS

-399 NLKLKFPFFIAL
+399 NLKLKFPFFIGL
-411 GASGIASAFMG
+411 GAAGIASTIMG
-422 FLGVRGASLGPAG
+422 FAGVRGVSLGPAG
-435 VIGFI
+435 IIGFI
-440 AIKAGSHMMFMVG
+440 AIKPASIPMFMLG
-453 ILISFVLAFV
+453 IALSFVLAFL
-463 ATYIYGKNRMA
+463 ATYIYGKGRMD
-474 VPANAET
+474 VPANVAT
-481 QDTTAQ
+481 TGTTAQ
-487 DINTVQEHA
+487 DINIVKTSEGVLA
-496 TILDEELVAPVAGA
+496 EELFAPVTGQ

-515 ETKDPVF
+515 ETKDQVF
-522 SSGLMGNGL
+522 SSGLMGKGI

-552 NSKHAYGLLTNKG
+552 DSKHAYGLLTANG

-573 IDTVQMDGDGF
+573 IDTVQMAGDGF
-584 ETNVNQGQVVK
+584 STQVKQGQVVK

-602 FDIQKIKDRGYEATV
+602 FNIDKIKAAGYEATV
-617 MVIVTNTTS
+617 MVIVTNTMS
-626 FAQVQGIDNQDVVV
+626 FAEVQGIDNQTVTV
-640 GQTIIGTTAPTS
+640 GQAIIQTTAPV
-652 DNA
+652 AK

>member
-1 MEGLMNHKEVA
+1 MDHKEVA
-12 NRVAKA
+12 KRVAAA
-18 LGEDNLVAA
+18 LGEDNLIAA
-27 AHCATRLRLV
+27 AHCTTRLRLV

-44 DQVALDDDPDL
+44 DQAALDDDADL

-85 GVGEVSKDELKEV
+85 GVGEVSKDELKDV
-98 AGKETNPVMKLI
+98 ADTETNPIMKLI
-110 KVLSDIFVPLIPAL
+110 KILSDIFVPLIPAL

-131 ALNNVLTGAGLFG
+131 ALNNVLTGQGLFG
-144 PQSVVEMYP
+144 PQSIVEMVP

-204 VNGYGVAEAL
+204 VNGYGVAEAI
-214 ASHKMPYWDVF
+214 ATNKMPYWDVF
-225 GFKIAQAGYQ
+225 GFQIAQAGYQ

-300 WLVNTLGGFGYGIFG
+300 WLVNTLGGVGYGIFG
-315 SVYSAI
+315 LGYSAI

-333 ETTLLADIAK
+333 ETSLLADIAK

-372 NEKQKALASS
+372 NEKQKGLASS

-399 NLKLKFPFFIAL
+399 NLKLKFPFFIGL
-411 GASGIASAFMG
+411 GAAGIASTIMG
-422 FLGVRGASLGPAG
+422 FAGVRGVSLGPAG
-435 VIGFI
+435 IIGFI
-440 AIKAGSHMMFMVG
+440 AIKPASIPMFMLG
-453 ILISFVLAFV
+453 IVVSFVLAFL
-463 ATYIYGKNRMA
+463 ATYVYGRGRMD
-474 VPANAET
+474 VPANVAST
-481 QDTTAQ
+481 GTTAQ
-487 DINTVQEHA
+487 EINIVKTSEGVS
-496 TILDEELVAPVAGA
+496 DEALYAPLTGQ

-515 ETKDPVF
+515 ETKDQVF
-522 SSGLMGNGL
+522 SSELMGKGI
-531 AIEPTVG
+531 AIEPTIG

-552 NSKHAYGLLTNKG
+552 DSKHAYGLLTNNG

-573 IDTVQMDGDGF
+573 IDTVQMAGEGF
-584 ETNVNQGQVVK
+584 STQVKQGQVVK

-602 FDIQKIKDRGYEATV
+602 FDISKIKAAGYEATV
-617 MVIVTNTTS
+617 MIIVTNTMS
-626 FAQVQGIDNQDVVV
+626 FAEVQGIDNQTVTV
-640 GQTIIGTTAPTS
+640 GQAVIQTTAPVTK
-652 DNA
+652 

>member
-1 MEGLMNHKEVA
+1 MDHKEVA
-12 NRVAKA
+12 KRVAAA

-37 VKDTAKI
+37 VKDTANI
-44 DQVALDDDPDL
+44 DQAALDDDADL

-85 GVGEVSKDELKEV
+85 GVGEVSKDELKDV
-98 AGKETNPVMKLI
+98 ANTETNPLMKLI

-131 ALNNVLTGAGLFG
+131 ALNNVLTGQGLFG
-144 PQSVVEMYP
+144 PQSIVEMVP
-153 GIKGFAEIVNLM
+153 GIQGFAEIVNLM

-204 VNGYGVAEAL
+204 VNGYGVAEAI
-214 ASHKMPYWDVF
+214 ASNKMPYWDVF

-247 LATLEKFF
+247 LATFEKFF

-288 RTVSNGMTDGLV
+288 RGISHGMTDSLF
-300 WLVNTLGGFGYGIFG
+300 WLVNTLGGVGYGIFG
-315 SVYSAI
+315 LGYSAI

-333 ETTLLADIAK
+333 ETSLLADIAK

-372 NEKQKALASS
+372 NEKQKGLASS

-399 NLKLKFPFFIAL
+399 NLKLKFPFFIGL
-411 GASGIASAFMG
+411 GAAGIASTIMG
-422 FLGVRGASLGPAG
+422 FAGVRGVSLGPAG
-435 VIGFI
+435 IIGFI
-440 AIKAGSHMMFMVG
+440 AIKPASIPMFMLG
-453 ILISFVLAFV
+453 IAVSFVLAFL
-463 ATYIYGKNRMA
+463 ATYIYGKGRMD
-474 VPANAET
+474 VPANVAT
-481 QDTTAQ
+481 TGTTAQ
-487 DINTVQEHA
+487 DINIVKTSEGVLA
-496 TILDEELVAPVAGA
+496 EELFAPVTGQ

-515 ETKDPVF
+515 ETKDQVF
-522 SSGLMGNGL
+522 SSGLMGKGI

-552 NSKHAYGLLTNKG
+552 DSKHAYGLLTANG

-573 IDTVQMDGDGF
+573 IDTVQMAGDGF
-584 ETNVNQGQVVK
+584 STQVKQGQVVK

-602 FDIQKIKDRGYEATV
+602 FKIDTITAAGYEATV
-617 MVIVTNTTS
+617 MVIVTNTMS
-626 FAQVQGIDNQDVVV
+626 FAEVQGIDNQTVTV
-640 GQTIIGTTAPTS
+640 GQAIIQTTAPV
-652 DNA
+652 AK

>member
-1 MEGLMNHKEVA
+1 MDHKEVA
-12 NRVAKA
+12 KRVAAA

-37 VKDTAKI
+37 VKDTANI
-44 DQVALDDDPDL
+44 DQAALDDDADL

-85 GVGEVSKDELKEV
+85 GVGEVSKDELKDV
-98 AGKETNPVMKLI
+98 ANTETNPLMKLI

-131 ALNNVLTGAGLFG
+131 ALNNVLTGQGLFG
-144 PQSVVEMYP
+144 PQSIVEMVP
-153 GIKGFAEIVNLM
+153 GIQGFAEIVNLM

-204 VNGYGVAEAL
+204 VNGYGVAEAI
-214 ASHKMPYWDVF
+214 ASNKMPYWDVF

-288 RTVSNGMTDGLV
+288 RGISNGMTDGLV
-300 WLVNTLGGFGYGIFG
+300 WLVNTLGGVGYGIFG
-315 SVYSAI
+315 LGYSAI

-333 ETTLLADIAK
+333 ETSLLADIAK

-372 NEKQKALASS
+372 NEKQKGLASS

-399 NLKLKFPFFIAL
+399 NLKLKFPFFIGL
-411 GASGIASAFMG
+411 GAAGIASTIMG
-422 FLGVRGASLGPAG
+422 FAGVRGVSLGPAG
-435 VIGFI
+435 IIGFI
-440 AIKAGSHMMFMVG
+440 AIKPASIPMFMLG
-453 ILISFVLAFV
+453 IAVSFVLAFL
-463 ATYIYGKNRMA
+463 ATYIYGKGRMD
-474 VPANAET
+474 VPANVAT
-481 QDTTAQ
+481 TGTTAQ
-487 DINTVQEHA
+487 DINIVKTSEGVLA
-496 TILDEELVAPVAGA
+496 EELFAPVTGQ

-515 ETKDPVF
+515 ETKDQVF
-522 SSGLMGNGL
+522 SSGLMGKGI

-552 NSKHAYGLLTNKG
+552 DSKHAYGLLTTTG

-573 IDTVQMDGDGF
+573 IDTVQMAGDGF
-584 ETNVNQGQVVK
+584 STQVKQGQVVK

-602 FDIQKIKDRGYEATV
+602 FNIDKIKAAGYEATV
-617 MVIVTNTTS
+617 MVIVTNTMS
-626 FAQVQGIDNQDVVV
+626 FAEVQGIDNQTVTV
-640 GQTIIGTTAPTS
+640 GQAIIQTTAPV
-652 DNA
+652 AK

>member
-1 MEGLMNHKEVA
+1 MDHKEVA
-12 NRVAKA
+12 KRVAAA

-37 VKDTAKI
+37 VKDTANI
-44 DQVALDDDPDL
+44 DQAALDDDADL

-85 GVGEVSKDELKEV
+85 GVGEVSKDELKDV
-98 AGKETNPVMKLI
+98 ANTETNPLMKLI

-131 ALNNVLTGAGLFG
+131 ALNNVLTGQGLFG
-144 PQSVVEMYP
+144 PQSIVEMVP
-153 GIKGFAEIVNLM
+153 GIQGFAEIVNLM

-204 VNGYGVAEAL
+204 VNGYGVAEAI
-214 ASHKMPYWDVF
+214 ASNKMPYWDVF

-288 RTVSNGMTDGLV
+288 RGISNGMTDGLV
-300 WLVNTLGGFGYGIFG
+300 WLVNTLGGVGYGIFG
-315 SVYSAI
+315 LGYSAI

-333 ETTLLADIAK
+333 ETSLLADIAK

-372 NEKQKALASS
+372 NEKQKGLASS

-399 NLKLKFPFFIAL
+399 NLKLKFPFFIGL
-411 GASGIASAFMG
+411 GAAGIASTIMG
-422 FLGVRGASLGPAG
+422 FAGVRGVSLGPAG
-435 VIGFI
+435 IIGFI
-440 AIKAGSHMMFMVG
+440 AIKPASIPMFMLG
-453 ILISFVLAFV
+453 IAVSFVLAFL
-463 ATYIYGKNRMA
+463 ATYIYGKGRMD
-474 VPANAET
+474 VPANVAT
-481 QDTTAQ
+481 TGTTAQ
-487 DINTVQEHA
+487 DINIVKTSEGVLA
-496 TILDEELVAPVAGA
+496 EELFAPVTGQ

-515 ETKDPVF
+515 ETKDQVF
-522 SSGLMGNGL
+522 SSGLMGKGI

-552 NSKHAYGLLTNKG
+552 DSKHAYGLLTANG

-573 IDTVQMDGDGF
+573 IDTVQMAGDGF
-584 ETNVNQGQVVK
+584 STQVKQGQVLK

-602 FDIQKIKDRGYEATV
+602 FNIDKIKAAGYEATV
-617 MVIVTNTTS
+617 MVIVTNTMS
-626 FAQVQGIDNQDVVV
+626 FAEVQGIDNQTVTV
-640 GQTIIGTTAPTS
+640 GQAIIQTTAPV
-652 DNA
+652 AK